1 MSCYNQKNKME
12 KFLKTT
18 KKIIFS
24 RQRDILSS
32 TIILAIMTV
41 LSRFF
46 GFLRYR
52 ILTAF
57 FSKEELD
64 LFFAAFRIP
73 DFIFEVL
80 ISGALA
86 SAFIPIFIKYQK
98 DKTLLQRKISSII
111 NLLMIGLF
119 LIIFLIFIFA
129 DYLISFITPGFSKK
143 DTFLITNFSRI
154 ILFTQLPFLVAGSI
168 LSGIAQANKIFLIT
182 AIAPIVYNLMVII
195 FTFVFA
201 SRFWLFA
208 PLGGVI
214 VGGVLFFLVQL
225 PLLFITEFRY
235 FFGVLEKKAIK
246 EFVQL
251 FLPRV
256 FSVITTQIDLTV
268 DLILSSFLGKG
279 SYTIFFFAQ
288 HLQLFPVA
296 LIGISM
302 GQAAL
307 PYLSS
312 LFEEKKIEE
321 IKKILIESILQI
333 FFLTI
338 PISFFFVFARTPIIR
353 LFFGGEKFDW
363 EGTVKTA
370 YTLSFFALSLPFHS
384 IFYLVVRAFYAICDT
399 KTPFFVNLFSV
410 IINISLSLFFVF
422 VLKLP
427 IWSLAISFSV
437 AIFLNTFLLLIFYY
451 KKISGFSLS
460 ILTQE
465 SAKMYLSSF
474 FSFCFSYPLMK
485 LIDGLV
491 LDTSRT
497 INVFFL
503 LVIVFSFFFVLYL
516 FIAWLLNV
524 KEIYLLAKL
533 LVKIRQWRKEI
544 LELYPETT

>member
-1 MSCYNQKNKME
+1 ME

-119 LIIFLIFIFA
+119 FIIFLIFIFA

-154 ILFTQLPFLVAGSI
+154 ILFAQLPFLVAGSI

-182 AIAPIVYNLMVII
+182 AIAPIVYNLMIII

>member
-1 MSCYNQKNKME
+1 ME

-119 LIIFLIFIFA
+119 FIIFLIFIFA

-154 ILFTQLPFLVAGSI
+154 ILFAQLPFLVAGSI

>member
-1 MSCYNQKNKME
+1 ME

-154 ILFTQLPFLVAGSI
+154 ILFAQLPFLVAGSI